1 MKPPTDKQLELLVKV
16 IVCCLHEYQS
26 DSDVA
31 RMKVKLIII
40 LTTEY
45 TLTQRCLNI
54 KCIHF

>member
-16 IVCCLHEYQS
+16 IVCCLHEYQA
-26 DSDVA
+26 DSDAA
-31 RMKVKLIII
+31 RMRVKLIRI

-54 KCIHF
+54 KCIYF